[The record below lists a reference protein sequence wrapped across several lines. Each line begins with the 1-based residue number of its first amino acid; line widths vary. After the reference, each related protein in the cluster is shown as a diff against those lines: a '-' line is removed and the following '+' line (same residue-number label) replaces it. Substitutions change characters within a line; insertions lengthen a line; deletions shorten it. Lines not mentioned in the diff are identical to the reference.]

1 MNNTIFYLIGDS
13 NAGRLAVAR
22 EIAARTGARI
32 IDSQDIYAPIFNLV
46 EHKPPAEMPNGVW
59 AQVDAVR
66 EAILVTIETISPAE
80 WSFVF
85 THAGLD
91 IPADVGVYRRIRATA
106 LHRQARFRP
115 VRLLHGAT
123 KHALLAFDEAD
134 ALDLDISATTPAEAA
149 QRIVAVAGS

>member
-13 NAGRLAVAR
+13 NTGRAAVAR
-22 EIAARTGARI
+22 EVAARTDARI
-32 IDSQDIYAPIFNLV
+32 VDSQDIYAPIFDLV
-46 EHKPPAEMPNGVW
+46 DRSSPAHVPDGVW

-66 EAILVTIETISPAE
+66 EAILVTIETMSPTE

-85 THAGLD
+85 AHAGLD
-91 IPADVGVYRRIRATA
+91 IPADVGVYRRVRATA
-106 LHRQARFRP
+106 LRRKARFRP

-134 ALDLDISATTPAEAA
+134 ALDLDISATTPAAA
-149 QRIVAVAGS
+149 AERIVAAGS

>member
-13 NAGRLAVAR
+13 NTGRAAVAR
-22 EIAARTGARI
+22 EVAARTDARI
-32 IDSQDIYAPIFNLV
+32 VDSQDIYAPNFNLV
-46 EHKPPAEMPNGVW
+46 DRSSPAHVPDGVW
-59 AQVDAVR
+59 VQVDAVR
-66 EAILVTIETISPAE
+66 EAILVTIETMSPAQ

-85 THAGLD
+85 THAGLN
-91 IPADVGVYRRIRATA
+91 IPADVGVYRRVRTTA
-106 LHRQARFRP
+106 RHRKARFQP

-149 QRIVAVAGS
+149 ERIVAAGS

>member
-1 MNNTIFYLIGDS
+1 VPD
-13 NAGRLAVAR
+13 
-22 EIAARTGARI
+22 
-32 IDSQDIYAPIFNLV
+32 
-46 EHKPPAEMPNGVW
+46 GVW

-66 EAILVTIETISPAE
+66 EAILVTIETMSPTE

-85 THAGLD
+85 AHAGLD
-91 IPADVGVYRRIRATA
+91 IPADVGVYRRVRATA
-106 LHRQARFRP
+106 LRRKARFQP

-149 QRIVAVAGS
+149 ERIVAAGS

>member
-13 NAGRLAVAR
+13 NTGRAAVAR
-22 EIAARTGARI
+22 EVAARTDARI
-32 IDSQDIYAPIFNLV
+32 VDSQDIYAPIFDLV
-46 EHKPPAEMPNGVW
+46 DRSSPAHVPDGVW

-66 EAILVTIETISPAE
+66 EAILVTIETMSPTE

-85 THAGLD
+85 AHAGLD
-91 IPADVGVYRRIRATA
+91 IPADVGVYRRVRATA
-106 LHRQARFRP
+106 LRRKARFQP

-134 ALDLDISATTPAEAA
+134 ALDLDISATTPAAA
-149 QRIVAVAGS
+149 AERIVAAGS